1 MAHELATNSR
11 TGRAAMFYVRK
22 DGAPWHTLGEPVEDA
37 LTWADA
43 SVAAGQ
49 DWDAVKTP
57 LQYAMPDGTLRLVAR
72 QYAMIRSDTS
82 GLLGM
87 VSDRYQPV
95 QNREMYGFLDRLVD
109 GGELRYHTAGC
120 LKGGRVVWMLA
131 KLPEQIKVVGDDVVD
146 QYLLMTGGHDG
157 KMGIRT
163 LFTPTRVVCWNTL
176 SMALS
181 AADSRRKSGWTFNH
195 TGDMESKLAE
205 ARSMLGL
212 ARDHFAEFGAKA
224 RELAAKDWT
233 ELKITTYFERLYPG
247 PKQAD
252 TEAAAEKAAEVQAH
266 RDRLRELF
274 DVGVGLAMPGVRGTA
289 WAAYNAVAE
298 HLDHDRPHR
307 ARNRRSA
314 TQFESSMFGPGRTL
328 KNKALDLALAMS

>member
-1 MAHELATNSR
+1 MAHELAKNSK
-11 TGRAAMFYVRK
+11 TGGYAMFWVRK
-22 DGAPWHTLGEPVEDA
+22 DGTPWHTFGEPVDEA
-37 LTWADA
+37 QTAADA
-43 SVAAGQ
+43 IVKANQ

-57 LQYAMPDGTLRLVAR
+57 LQYAMPDGTLRLVAK

-95 QNREMYGFLDRLVD
+95 QNREMYGFLDKLVD
-109 GGELRYHTAGC
+109 SGELRYHTAGC
-120 LKGGRVVWMLA
+120 LKGGRIVWMLA
-131 KLPEQIKVVGDDVVD
+131 KIPETIKVVGEDIVD
-146 QYLLMTGGHDG
+146 QYLLMAGGHDG
-157 KMGIRT
+157 TMSIRT

-176 SMALS
+176 SMAMN
-181 AADSRRKSGWTFNH
+181 AADSRRKSGWTFSH
-195 TGDMESKLAE
+195 TGNMESKLAE

-224 RELAAKDWT
+224 RELASKDWT
-233 ELKITTYFERLYPG
+233 ELKITTYFERLYPTPAG
-247 PKQAD
+247 DDEK
-252 TEAAAEKAAEVQAH
+252 AAEKAAEIQGH

-314 TQFESSMFGPGRTL
+314 TQFESSMFGPGRSL